1 MRTFLRLLLMLTAC
15 CSAWG
20 ATPNETFQAA
30 VSSWEDALHSPVE
43 TPLNFSQLETAW
55 GQLPESEKK
64 AAWPRMAMAYVN
76 QSEQKLDAKNAK
88 EAGKYL
94 ALAGQLNQ
102 AFGGRLE
109 YATKTPGVFFERLAR
124 LQTAITSQTNAD
136 PLAGMVD
143 YLFEKNGDQYMVA
156 RQELDP
162 EVNGVTIDG
171 VSESESLVQ
180 VHYLE
185 ARGGN
190 VTFEKTRWFIGP
202 KGRVADTLSH
212 ATREVLQDQYGR
224 YEPKP
229 LQGPVSSIPT
239 ASKASSMPTAAQPS
253 ATVVASSS
261 PSTPQPNATSTP
273 TTAAEKPATT
283 GFPIVAVVVLLAVIA
298 GAAVFFLR
306 RKSS

>member
-1 MRTFLRLLLMLTAC
+1 MKTLLRLLMVIAC

-30 VSSWEDALHSPVE
+30 LSSWEDALHSPVE
-43 TPLNFSQLETAW
+43 TPSNFLQLETAW

-64 AAWPRMAMAYVN
+64 AVWPRMAMAYVD
-76 QSEQKLDAKNAK
+76 QSEQKLDAKNAN

-124 LQTAITSQTNAD
+124 LQTAITSQTDAD

-143 YLFEKNGDQYMVA
+143 YLFEKNGDQYLVA

-202 KGRVADTLSH
+202 KGHVAETLRH

-229 LQGPVSSIPT
+229 LQAPVSSIPT
-239 ASKASSMPTAAQPS
+239 ASKAGSVPTAAQPS
-253 ATVVASSS
+253 AAVAATLA
-261 PSTPQPNATSTP
+261 PSMPLPNATAIP
-273 TTAAEKPATT
+273 TVAAEKTGTT
-283 GFPIVAVVVLLAVIA
+283 GFLIVPVVIVAAVIV
-298 GAAVFFLR
+298 GVAVFFLR
-306 RKSS
+306 RKS